1 MWVDGRVNAGL
12 VLPAGTALDTEGRER
27 RVESAS
33 VAAEPAGLAPGTKGL
48 KSNAIGYLSNVVIG
62 VASTAPAYSLAAT
75 LGFIVL
81 VPGVGLQA
89 PAILLVA
96 FVPMLFVAAAYRYMN
111 RADPDAGTSFSWVT
125 RGMGPQLGWLTG
137 FAIVAT
143 DVIVMATL
151 AQIAGKYTYLLFGW
165 NSAADSTGAQIAA
178 GVVWIVVMTWICYRG
193 IELSARTQQFLLAA
207 ELIILAIFAV
217 VAIVK
222 VYVSDPAGAVHIQP
236 SWFSPFAV
244 DSWSALADGV
254 LLGVFIYW
262 GWDSG
267 VAVNEESE
275 AKEEG
280 PGRAAVVSTLILV
293 LTYVIVSA
301 AAQSYGGTKL
311 LGDNPDDVLSV
322 LGDKVFGS
330 PLDKLLIIAV
340 LTSSAASTQTTI
352 LPTARTTL
360 SMAANKAI
368 PAAFSRVHPRFLTP
382 SVSTLAMGA
391 VSTIWFILV
400 LAFNPSQNVL
410 GDSISALGFGI
421 CFYYGLTAFAC
432 VIYYRREL
440 FRSLRNFV
448 FVGLAPFLGGSML
461 LVIFIK
467 AFHDYSQKDFNY
479 SKPIL
484 GIQTPIFIGIGSLLL
499 GVVLMFVAWA
509 TYRDFFRRR
518 PEAAESGLL
527 EKPVEHAAA
536 HL

>member
-1 MWVDGRVNAGL
+1 L
-12 VLPAGTALDTEGRER
+12 
-27 RVESAS
+27 VESAS
-33 VAAEPAGLAPGTKGL
+33 VAAEPAGVAPGTKGL
-48 KSNAIGYLSNVVIG
+48 KSNAIGFLTNVVIA

-81 VPGVGLQA
+81 VPGIGLQG
-89 PAILLVA
+89 PAVLLVS
-96 FVPMLFVAAAYRYMN
+96 FIPMLFIAAAYRYMN

-125 RGMGPQLGWLTG
+125 RAMGPHLGWVAG
-137 FAIVAT
+137 WAIIVT

-151 AQIAGKYTYLLFGW
+151 AQIAGKYTFLLFGW
-165 NSAADSTGAQIAA
+165 DSAASSTGAQIAA
-178 GVVWIVVMTWICYRG
+178 GVIWIALMTWICFRG

-207 ELIILAIFAV
+207 ELFVLALFAI

-222 VYVSDPAGAVHIQP
+222 VYASDPAGAVHIKP
-236 SWFSPFAV
+236 SWFSPFAI
-244 DSWSALADGV
+244 DSWSALVDGV

-275 AKEEG
+275 AKEDG
-280 PGRAAVVSTLILV
+280 PGRAAVVSTLVLL
-293 LTYVIVSA
+293 LTYLIVSA
-301 AAQSYGGTKL
+301 AAQSYAGTKL

-360 SMAANKAI
+360 SMARNKAI
-368 PAAFSRVHPRFLTP
+368 PEAFGRVHTRYLTP
-382 SVSTLAMGA
+382 SVSTIVMGVA
-391 VSTIWFILV
+391 STIWFILV
-400 LAFNPSQNVL
+400 LAFNPQQNVL

-421 CFYYGLTAFAC
+421 CFYYGMTGFAC
-432 VIYYRREL
+432 AIYYRREL
-440 FRSLRNFV
+440 FHSARNF
-448 FVGLAPFLGGSML
+448 FMVGVVPVLGGAML
-461 LVIFIK
+461 TFIFIK

-484 GIQTPIFIGIGSLLL
+484 GIQTPIFIGVGSLIL
-499 GVVLMFVAWA
+499 GAVLMLVAWRG
-509 TYRDFFRRR
+509 YPDFFRRR
-518 PEAAESGLL
+518 PESAEPGLL
-527 EKPVEHAAA
+527 EKPIEHAAA